1 MFIAIDYND
10 PRPVYLQIASSIK
23 EQIQK
28 GMLEPGDE
36 LPSVRDLARDLDI
49 NLHTAR
55 HAYQLLREQGVVLI
69 RLGNRARIAPLRVT
83 PADRAEIERK
93 VAPRLRELVT
103 DAFHLGI
110 TPKQFRQLVDEAIAQ
125 NERKVKS

>member
-1 MFIAIDYND
+1 MFIVIDNND
-10 PRPVYLQIASSIK
+10 PRPVYLQIAASIK

-28 GMLEPGDE
+28 GMLKPGDE
-36 LPSVRDLARDLDI
+36 LPSVRDLARDLGI

-55 HAYQLLREQGVVLI
+55 HAYQLLREQGVVLL
-69 RLGNRARIAPLRVT
+69 RLGSRARIAPLRAT

-110 TPKQFRQLVDEAIAQ
+110 TPRQFRQLVDEAIAR

>member
-1 MFIAIDYND
+1 MFIAIDNND

-36 LPSVRDLARDLDI
+36 LPSVRELARDLDI

-69 RLGNRARIAPLRVT
+69 RLGNRARIAPLRAR

>member
-1 MFIAIDYND
+1 MFIAIDNND
-10 PRPVYLQIASSIK
+10 PRPVYLQIAASIK

-28 GMLEPGDE
+28 AVLQPGDE

-55 HAYQLLREQGVVLI
+55 HAYQLLREQGVVLL
-69 RLGNRARIAPLRVT
+69 RLGSRARIAPLRAA
-83 PADRAEIERK
+83 PADRAEIEKK

-103 DAFHLGI
+103 DAFHLGV
-110 TPKQFRQLVDEAIAQ
+110 TPRKFRQLVNEAIEQ
-125 NERKVKS
+125 SERKVKV

>member
-1 MFIAIDYND
+1 MFIAIDNND
-10 PRPVYLQIASSIK
+10 PRPVYLQIAASIK

-28 GMLEPGDE
+28 GMLKPGEE
-36 LPSVRDLARDLDI
+36 LPSVRNLARDLGI

-55 HAYQLLREQGVVLI
+55 HAYQLLREQGVVQL
-69 RLGNRARIAPLRVT
+69 RLGSRARIAPLRAA
-83 PADRAEIERK
+83 PADRMEIEKK

-110 TPKQFRQLVDEAIAQ
+110 TPQQFRQLVNEVIAQ
-125 NERKVKS
+125 SERKAKA

>member
-1 MFIAIDYND
+1 MFIAIDNND

-36 LPSVRDLARDLDI
+36 LPSVRDLARGLDI

-69 RLGNRARIAPLRVT
+69 RLGNRARIAPLRAT
-83 PADRAEIERK
+83 PADRVEIERK

-110 TPKQFRQLVDEAIAQ
+110 TSKQFRQLVDEAIAQ

>member
-1 MFIAIDYND
+1 MFIAIDNND
-10 PRPVYLQIASSIK
+10 PRPVYLQIAAAIK

-28 GMLEPGDE
+28 GVLQPGGE

-55 HAYQLLREQGVVLI
+55 HAYLLLREQGVVQL
-69 RLGNRARIAPLRVT
+69 RLGSRARIAPLRGA
-83 PADRAEIERK
+83 PANRTEIEKK
-93 VAPRLRELVT
+93 VVPRLRELVT

-110 TPKQFRQLVDEAIAQ
+110 TSQQFRQLVNEAIAQ
-125 NERKVKS
+125 NERKVKA

>member
-1 MFIAIDYND
+1 MFIAIDTND
-10 PRPVYLQIASSIK
+10 PRPVYLQIASTIK

-28 GMLEPGDE
+28 GMLMPGDE

-55 HAYQLLREQGVVLI
+55 HAYQLLREQGVVLL
-69 RLGNRARIAPLRVT
+69 RLGSRARIAPLRAA
-83 PADRAEIERK
+83 PADRKEIEK
-93 VAPRLRELVT
+93 KFAPRLRELVT

-110 TPKQFRQLVDEAIAQ
+110 TPKQFRRLVNEVIAQ
-125 NERKVKS
+125 NERKVKA

>member
-1 MFIAIDYND
+1 MFIAIDNND

-28 GMLEPGDE
+28 GMLKPGDE
-36 LPSVRDLARDLDI
+36 LTSVRDLARDLGI

-69 RLGNRARIAPLRVT
+69 RLGNRTRIAPLRAR
-83 PADRAEIERK
+83 PADRAEVERK
-93 VAPRLRELVT
+93 MAPRLRELVT

-110 TPKQFRQLVDEAIAQ
+110 TPGQFRQLVDEAIAQ
-125 NERKVKS
+125 KERKVKS

>member
-1 MFIAIDYND
+1 MLIAIDNND

-28 GMLEPGDE
+28 GMLKPADE
-36 LPSVRDLARDLDI
+36 LPSVRDLARDLNI

-55 HAYQLLREQGVVLI
+55 HAYQLLREQEVVVL
-69 RLGNRARIAPLRVT
+69 RLGSRARIAPLRAA
-83 PADRAEIERK
+83 PAGRTEIEK
-93 VAPRLRELVT
+93 KMAPRLRELVT

-110 TPKQFRQLVDEAIAQ
+110 TPQQFRQLVNEVIAQ
-125 NERKVKS
+125 NERKVKA

>member
-1 MFIAIDYND
+1 MFIAIDNND
-10 PRPVYLQIASSIK
+10 PRPVYLQIAASIK

-28 GMLEPGDE
+28 GMLKPGEE
-36 LPSVRDLARDLDI
+36 LPSVRDLARDLGI

-55 HAYQLLREQGVVLI
+55 HAYQLLREQGVVQL
-69 RLGNRARIAPLRVT
+69 RLGSRARIAPLRAA
-83 PADRAEIERK
+83 PADRTEIEKK

-110 TPKQFRQLVDEAIAQ
+110 TPRQFRQLVNEAIAQ
-125 NERKVKS
+125 SERKVKV

>member
-1 MFIAIDYND
+1 MFIAIDNND
-10 PRPVYLQIASSIK
+10 PRPVYLQIAASIK

-28 GMLEPGDE
+28 DMLKPGDE
-36 LPSVRDLARDLDI
+36 LPSVRDLARDLGI

-55 HAYQLLREQGVVLI
+55 HAYQLLREQGVVLL
-69 RLGNRARIAPLRVT
+69 RLGSRARIAPLRAT

-103 DAFHLGI
+103 DAYHLGI
-110 TPKQFRQLVDEAIAQ
+110 TPKQFRQLVDEAIEH

>member
-1 MFIAIDYND
+1 MFIAIDNND
-10 PRPVYLQIASSIK
+10 SRPVYLQIAAAIK
-23 EQIQK
+23 EQIQQ
-28 GMLEPGDE
+28 GNLQPGEE

-55 HAYQLLREQGVVLI
+55 HAYQLLREQGVVML
-69 RLGNRARIAPLRVT
+69 RLGSRARIASLRAI
-83 PADRAEIERK
+83 PADRAEIEKK

-110 TPKQFRQLVDEAIAQ
+110 TPQQFRQLVDEVIEQ
-125 NERKVKS
+125 SERKVKV

>member
-1 MFIAIDYND
+1 MFIAIDNND
-10 PRPVYLQIASSIK
+10 PRPVYLQIAASIK

-28 GMLEPGDE
+28 GMLKPGEE
-36 LPSVRDLARDLDI
+36 LPSVRDLARDLGI

-55 HAYQLLREQGVVLI
+55 HAYQLLREQGVVLL
-69 RLGNRARIAPLRVT
+69 RLGSRARIAPLRKT

-110 TPKQFRQLVDEAIAQ
+110 TSKQFRQLVDEAIAQ

>member
-1 MFIAIDYND
+1 
-10 PRPVYLQIASSIK
+10 VYLQIASSIK

-28 GMLEPGDE
+28 GMLKPGDE

-69 RLGNRARIAPLRVT
+69 RLGNRARIAPLRAT

-110 TPKQFRQLVDEAIAQ
+110 TPKQLRLLVDKAIAQ

>member
-1 MFIAIDYND
+1 MFIAIDNND
-10 PRPVYLQIASSIK
+10 PRPVYLQIAASIK

-28 GMLEPGDE
+28 DMLKPGDE
-36 LPSVRDLARDLDI
+36 LPSVRDLARDLGI

-55 HAYQLLREQGVVLI
+55 HAYQLLREQGVVLL
-69 RLGNRARIAPLRVT
+69 RLGSRARIAPLRAM

-125 NERKVKS
+125 NKRKVKS

>member
-1 MFIAIDYND
+1 MFIAIDDND

-23 EQIQK
+23 EQIRK
-28 GMLEPGDE
+28 GMLKPGDE
-36 LPSVRDLARDLDI
+36 LPSVRDLARDLGI
-49 NLHTAR
+49 NLHTSR

-69 RLGNRARIAPLRVT
+69 RLGNRARIAPLRAR

-93 VAPRLRELVT
+93 MAPRLRELVT

-110 TPKQFRQLVDEAIAQ
+110 TPRQFRQLVDEAIAQ
-125 NERKVKS
+125 KERKVKS

>member
-1 MFIAIDYND
+1 MFITIDNND
-10 PRPVYLQIASSIK
+10 PRPVYIQIAAAIK
-23 EQIQK
+23 EQIQQ
-28 GMLEPGDE
+28 GLLQSGDE
-36 LPSVRDLARDLDI
+36 MPSVRDLARDLDI

-55 HAYQLLREQGVVLI
+55 HAYQWLREQGVLQL
-69 RLGNRARIAPLRVT
+69 RLGSRARIAPLRAV
-83 PADRAEIERK
+83 PADRAEIEKK

-110 TPKQFRQLVDEAIAQ
+110 TPKQFLQLVNEAIAQ

>member
-1 MFIAIDYND
+1 MFIAIDNND
-10 PRPVYLQIASSIK
+10 SRPVYLQIASSIK

-28 GMLEPGDE
+28 GLLKPGDE
-36 LPSVRDLARDLDI
+36 LPSVRDLARDLGI

-55 HAYQLLREQGVVLI
+55 HAYQLLREQGVLLL
-69 RLGNRARIAPLRVT
+69 RLGSRARIAPLREA
-83 PADRAEIERK
+83 PADRIEIEKK
-93 VAPRLRELVT
+93 VVPRLRELVT

>member
-1 MFIAIDYND
+1 MFISIDNND
-10 PRPVYLQIASSIK
+10 SRPVYLQIAAAFK
-23 EQIQK
+23 EQIQQ
-28 GMLEPGDE
+28 GMLQSGDE

-55 HAYQLLREQGVVLI
+55 HAYQLLSEQGVLQL
-69 RLGNRARIAPLRVT
+69 RLGSRASIAPLRAV
-83 PADRAEIERK
+83 PADKSEIEKK
-93 VAPRLRELVT
+93 VAPQLRELVT

-110 TPKQFRQLVDEAIAQ
+110 TPQQFRQLVDEAITQ

>member
-1 MFIAIDYND
+1 MFIAIDNND
-10 PRPVYLQIASSIK
+10 PRPVYLQIAASIK

-28 GMLEPGDE
+28 GMLKPGDE
-36 LPSVRDLARDLDI
+36 LPSVRDLARDLGI

-55 HAYQLLREQGVVLI
+55 HAYQLLREQGVVLL
-69 RLGNRARIAPLRVT
+69 RLGSRARIAPLRAR
-83 PADRAEIERK
+83 PADRAEIQRK
-93 VAPRLRELVT
+93 MAPRLRELVT

-110 TPKQFRQLVDEAIAQ
+110 TPKQFRQLVDEAIEQ

>member
-1 MFIAIDYND
+1 MYIAIDNND
-10 PRPVYLQIASSIK
+10 LRPVYLQIAATIK

-28 GMLEPGDE
+28 GMLKPGDE
-36 LPSVRDLARDLDI
+36 LPSVRDVARDLDI

-55 HAYQLLREQGVVLI
+55 HAYQLLREQGVVQL
-69 RLGNRARIAPLRVT
+69 RLGSRARIAPLREA
-83 PADRAEIERK
+83 PADRAEIEKK

-110 TPKQFRQLVDEAIAQ
+110 TPKQFRQLVNEIIAD
-125 NERKVKS
+125 NERKAKA

>member
-1 MFIAIDYND
+1 MFIAIDNND

-28 GMLEPGDE
+28 GMLKPGDE
-36 LPSVRDLARDLDI
+36 LPSVRDLARDLAI

-69 RLGNRARIAPLRVT
+69 RLGNRARIAPLRAR

>member
-1 MFIAIDYND
+1 MFISIDNKD
-10 PRPVYLQIASSIK
+10 PRPVYLQIAASIK
-23 EQIQK
+23 EQIPK
-28 GMLEPGDE
+28 GMLKPGDE
-36 LPSVRDLARDLDI
+36 LPSVRDLARNLGI

-55 HAYQLLREQGVVLI
+55 HAYQLLREQGVVLL
-69 RLGNRARIAPLRVT
+69 RLGSRARIAPLRAT

-110 TPKQFRQLVDEAIAQ
+110 TPKQFRQLVDESIAQ